1 MKITCKNSQKGN
13 AVFLVLIGIG
23 LFALL
28 VFVISKGSRD
38 AGNMEL
44 QEKDNLYAS
53 EITSYG
59 NAIKNSMDQMIML
72 KNIDDN
78 NSNGNGFLFSAPLAN
93 AIYGSF
99 DSQPST
105 EVFNS
110 EGGKVKYQKPR
121 EVACISKDQCSY
133 EFTGQFEVNDAGDNN
148 KTELA
153 MVVLGLTEGVCK
165 ALNKNL
171 GYDWSAIPIGT
182 PLVLERFSGSNY
194 RDGNGVNISGDSNE
208 VLGKLRFCYQ
218 EGAGAKRYMYV
229 HVLRAR

>member
-1 MKITCKNSQKGN
+1 MKITYKNSQKGN

-59 NAIKNSMDQMIML
+59 NAIKNSMDQMIMI
-72 KNIDDN
+72 KDIDDN

-110 EGGKVKYQKPR
+110 DGGRIKYQKPR
-121 EVACISKDQCSY
+121 EAACVSKDQCSY
-133 EFTGQFEVNDAGDNN
+133 EFTGQFEVSDAGDNN
-148 KTELA
+148 KAELA
-153 MVVLGLTEGVCK
+153 MVVPGLTEGVCK

-171 GYDWSAIPIGT
+171 GYGWSTIPVDVS
-182 PLVLERFSGSNY
+182 LVLERFSGSNY
-194 RDGNGVNISGDSNE
+194 RDGSGVNISGDSNE
-208 VLGKLRFCYQ
+208 VSGKLRFCYQ
-218 EGAGAKRYMYV
+218 EGAGAKRYVYV
-229 HVLRAR
+229 QVLRAR